1 MKWYNKI
8 KLIKFLLIKMRW
20 SKDFDADTFNKIV
33 ERMERRK
40 KRKWLIL
47 RLFLFL
53 SVSVKA
59 FQEF

>member
-53 SVSVKA
+53 SVSVKT

>member
-40 KRKWLIL
+40 KEEVAY
-47 RLFLFL
+47 F
-53 SVSVKA
+53 A
-59 FQEF
+59 FFSIFKRER